1 MFSEG
6 WIALMGGTAAVATTS
21 AFVPQIMKIR
31 QQGGR
36 DLSYGMLWLY
46 LVGVSLWLVYG
57 LLIDAGAVIWANA
70 ATLILVSAALWLKYR
85 GEMRGTTRWSRSPGE
100 RLRVAIDMDEVIAD
114 FIGKCLRALNEAR
127 GAELARRALEGR
139 TLEEVLS
146 PEEMIRIRELLDDPA
161 FFRDLE
167 VIEDSQE
174 VVRELAEH
182 YEVYIASAAM
192 DVPASFAAKYAWLRE
207 HFPFIPPSH
216 IVFCGDKSVL
226 DVHYLIDDQPRHFER
241 FRGTGLLFSTP
252 HNREERRFT
261 RVASWEEVRAH
272 LLGPLGPLGL
282 GSSDA
287 PTGAS

>member
-1 MFSEG
+1 MFSDG
-6 WIALMGGTAAVATTS
+6 WVALTGGTAAVATTF
-21 AFVPQIMKIR
+21 AFVPQIMKVR
-31 QQGGR
+31 RQGGR

-46 LVGVSLWLVYG
+46 LVGAALWLVYG
-57 LLIDAGAVIWANA
+57 VLIGARVVVGANA
-70 ATLILVSAALWLKYR
+70 VTGILVSAALWLKR
-85 GEMRGTTRWSRSPGE
+85 DAEMRGRAGGSRPKSP

-114 FIGKCLRALNEAR
+114 FIGKCLRELNEAR
-127 GAELARRALEGR
+127 GAELARQALEGR

-146 PEEMIRIRELLDDPA
+146 PEEMARIQELLRDPN

-167 VIEDSQE
+167 VIQGSQE

-252 HNREERRFT
+252 HNRGESRFA
-261 RVASWEEVRAH
+261 RVASWEEVREH
-272 LLGPLGPLGL
+272 LLGPLGPSGL
-282 GSSDA
+282 SS
-287 PTGAS
+287 